1 MLQFL
6 FMQSTLYSPTN
17 SRQFHFPWRPHHLK
31 PISKKLKLSSP
42 RAPTLTASLRTSI
55 NYEPEEGLNEGP
67 RPILPVRL
75 PVVIRHSGR
84 VSRYSWDG
92 SSLKLVSVDGG
103 ALSFC
108 LDFEDGFRK
117 IFRVS
122 SLAVR
127 NFFIPKQVPDNY
139 MAYVKWK
146 LLHRVFS
153 SALQVLATQ
162 VFQICIKDSFFL
174 WYV

>member
-1 MLQFL
+1 M
-6 FMQSTLYSPTN
+6 
-17 SRQFHFPWRPHHLK
+17 
-31 PISKKLKLSSP
+31 
-42 RAPTLTASLRTSI
+42 
-55 NYEPEEGLNEGP
+55 
-67 RPILPVRL
+67 
-75 PVVIRHSGR
+75 
-84 VSRYSWDG
+84 
-92 SSLKLVSVDGG
+92 SVDGG

-162 VFQICIKDSFFL
+162 VISDMH
-174 WYV
+174 